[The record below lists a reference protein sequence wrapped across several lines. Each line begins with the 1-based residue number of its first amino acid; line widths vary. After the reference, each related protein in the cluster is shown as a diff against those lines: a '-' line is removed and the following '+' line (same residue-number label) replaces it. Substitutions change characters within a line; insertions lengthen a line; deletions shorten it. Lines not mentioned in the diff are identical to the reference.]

1 MSTAARPPRRSAFR
15 RLSHRLHLWKV
26 RHAAAEAWESVCYAA
41 GTCFWPR
48 VAPWYRASL
57 KRTTFIAVTGS
68 CGKTTTRMLIEA
80 AVGASR
86 SPKVRRGANQP
97 VDNAQALWTTPRSS
111 RYAVFEAGVGKHG
124 QYGVVKRSAALIRPH
139 VAVVTNIGDDHISS
153 FGSREAIAREKGD
166 LVEALPPDGIAVLNA
181 DDALVLGMRARCAG
195 RVITFGVDASADLR
209 AEHVRAAWPRR
220 LSFTAVHAGGRT
232 HVETQLCGGHW
243 VSATLAALAASVAA
257 GVPLEAAA
265 ARLRDTPPFF
275 GRMEPLTRS
284 DGVTFVRDDIKA
296 PLWTMPATL
305 EFLRS
310 SAANRKILVVG
321 TISDYTGES
330 RRVYVSVARKALATA
345 DHVIFVGP
353 NASRALRARRGDRD
367 DALHAFNTLDAA
379 HAYLSRLVAPGDLI
393 VLKGSQNDLLYQ
405 LALERSPGAAAC
417 DPMSVAQETPLSA
430 GRDHAIVGMGNPD
443 TRYTGTRHNV
453 GRACVDRL
461 AVRLSAVWNS
471 QGGDLLASVCYAGTT
486 LHLVKLGVTMNDI
499 GPALKRVCARLN
511 VAPERCILV
520 HDDVDLAVG
529 RVRGR
534 IEGGGGGHRGVRSV
548 LETFESN
555 AFPRVKLGVGR
566 PPEGITLAE
575 HVLEPIPDDLR
586 ESIAAALEAGCD
598 QALRL
603 VSEIEARGRREH
615 SDAAAQRSVIAA

>member
-1 MSTAARPPRRSAFR
+1 
-15 RLSHRLHLWKV
+15 L
-26 RHAAAEAWESVCYAA
+26 
-41 GTCFWPR
+41 
-48 VAPWYRASL
+48 YRASL
-57 KRTTFIAVTGS
+57 RHTTFIAVTGS

-80 AVGASR
+80 SVGASR
-86 SPKVRRGANQP
+86 SPRVRRGANQP
-97 VDNAQALWTTPRSS
+97 VDNAHALWTTRRSS
-111 RYAVFEAGVGKHG
+111 RYAVFEAGVGKYG

-153 FGSREAIAREKGD
+153 FGSREAIAKEKGA
-166 LVEALPPDGIAVLNA
+166 LVEALPPDGIAILNA
-181 DDALVLGMRARCAG
+181 DDPLVLGMRERCIG
-195 RVITFGVDASADLR
+195 RVLTFGVDASADLR
-209 AEHVRAAWPRR
+209 AENVHAAWPRR

-232 HVETQLCGGHW
+232 HVETQLCGAHW

-257 GVPLEAAA
+257 GVPLEEAA

-310 SAANRKILVVG
+310 AAANRKILVVG

-330 RRVYVSVARKALATA
+330 RRVYVSVARKALACA

-353 NASRALRARRGDRD
+353 NASRALKARRGDRE
-367 DALHAFNTLDAA
+367 DALQAFNTLDAA
-379 HAYLSRLVAPGDLI
+379 HAYLSRLVASGDLV
-393 VLKGSQNDLLYQ
+393 VLKGSQNELLYQ
-405 LALERSPGAAAC
+405 LALERFPDAAARERI
-417 DPMSVAQETPLSA
+417 PLAQNTHGSA
-430 GRDHAIVGMGNPD
+430 GREYAIVGMGNPG
-443 TRYTGTRHNV
+443 TRYTGTPHNV
-453 GRACVDRL
+453 GRACIDRL
-461 AVRLSAVWNS
+461 AMRLRATWTS
-471 QGGDLLASVCYAGTT
+471 QRSDLIASVSHAGAT
-486 LHLVKLGVTMNDI
+486 LHLIKLGVPMNDT
-499 GPALKRVCARLN
+499 GPALQHVCARLN

-548 LETFESN
+548 LETFESS

-566 PPEGITLAE
+566 PPEGMTLAE
-575 HVLEPIPDDLR
+575 HVLEPIPGDLR
-586 ESIAAALEAGCD
+586 ESIAAALEAACD
-598 QALRL
+598 QVLRL
-603 VSEIEARGRREH
+603 VSEIEARERRDH
-615 SDAAAQRSVIAA
+615 TDSVAQRSVIAA